1 MLRNSR
7 SSRAY
12 AKLAAEFMRSSV
24 VTLLTIAVLPVALAL
39 GDEAAAIHKLISEI
53 DDAMK
58 TNKDRMMTLI
68 IINTDVA
75 RATLEQEKSRTGFS
89 WGEIYVAHSIA
100 LASRKSFNEIA
111 ALKTS
116 GQSWA
121 QIAKA
126 KRVSLRGAAKP
137 LQELLHPKRS
147 D

>member
-1 MLRNSR
+1 
-7 SSRAY
+7 
-12 AKLAAEFMRSSV
+12 MRSSV
-24 VTLLTIAVLPVALAL
+24 VTFLTTALLPVAMALA
-39 GDEAAAIHKLISEI
+39 DDAAAIDKLIAEI
-53 DDAMK
+53 DGAMK
-58 TNKDRMMTLI
+58 TDKARMVTLI

-75 RATLEQEKSRTGFS
+75 RATLEQQKSRTGFS

-111 ALKTS
+111 ALKAK

-126 KRVSLRGAAKP
+126 KKVSLRAAARP
-137 LQELLHPKRS
+137 LRELLHPKRS